1 MTQTQCIDLGAD
13 MWITLAD
20 VFNLAMEVDGI
31 TEMADKAL
39 VFAGFISAMS
49 GSMLA
54 DLSPEVVQKVLDQAK
69 ENCAKCMRDQ
79 LRVVKK

>member
-1 MTQTQCIDLGAD
+1 MTPAQCIDLGAD
-13 MWITLAD
+13 MWITLAGT
-20 VFNLAMEVDGI
+20 FNLAMEVDGI
-31 TEMADKAL
+31 TEVADKAL

-49 GSMLA
+49 GSMLGVVG
-54 DLSPEVVQKVLDQAK
+54 PEVAQKVLDQAK

>member
-1 MTQTQCIDLGAD
+1 MTPTQCIDLGAD
-13 MWITLAD
+13 MWITLAGT
-20 VFNLAMEVDGI
+20 FNLTMEADGAI
-31 TEMADKAL
+31 DVPDKAL

-49 GSMLA
+49 GSMFGVVG
-54 DLSPEVVQKVLDQAK
+54 PEVVQKVLDQAK